1 MKALTL
7 SVLLAFCGVAQTAA
21 PADERLYH
29 REQQVQLPGSGSSW
43 GFIAL
48 DPTRPY
54 LFLARRENGLSVFDV
69 DKQRPVRTLEQS
81 RGANGVVLVPELDRL
96 LVLNTD
102 GSLGVVELSTFKPL
116 KRITVTQSNLN
127 SAVYEPRT
135 GQVIIVS
142 GRRADR
148 STLFVFDPKEERI
161 TAAHELAVKKI
172 DPLLLKGDGSFFLPM
187 RDEGIVARLSSSSF
201 KVLDRWQYPDCPRPS
216 ALAQDEQRG
225 RLFVACRGERPVLLV
240 LDRDNGALKAS
251 LPITRD
257 VNALAYDPQAQRLLI
272 ASGVD
277 ANLSVVAQLDAD
289 RYQLLGSVSTQ
300 PMAYNMAFDPRTRRV
315 YLAAMDFTQ
324 PAASPAEPKP
334 DPLFHAN
341 TFKVLTLAP

>member
-1 MKALTL
+1 MRTL
-7 SVLLAFCGVAQTAA
+7 ILGWALAFCGVAQAA
-21 PADERLYH
+21 VPTDERLYH
-29 REQQVQLPGSGSSW
+29 RERQVQLPGSGSSW

-69 DKQRPVRTLEQS
+69 DKQRPVRTIEQS
-81 RGANGVVLVPELDRL
+81 QGANGVVFVPELDRL
-96 LVLNTD
+96 LLLNTD
-102 GSLGVVELSTFKPL
+102 GSLGVVELSTLKLL
-116 KRITVTQSNLN
+116 KRIAVTKSNLN

-148 STLFVFDPKEERI
+148 STLFVFDPKEQRI
-161 TAAHELAVKKI
+161 SAAHELAVKKI

-187 RDEGIVARLSSSSF
+187 RDEGVVARLSSSSF
-201 KVLDRWQYPDCPRPS
+201 KVLDRWQYSDCPRPS

-240 LDRDNGALKAS
+240 LDRDSGALKAS

-257 VNALAYDPQAQRLLI
+257 VNALAYDPQARRLLI

-277 ANLSVVAQLDAD
+277 ANLSVIVQLDAD
-289 RYQLLGSVSTQ
+289 RYRPLGTVSTQ
-300 PMAYNMAFDPRTRRV
+300 PMAYNMAFDPRSQRV

-324 PAASPAEPKP
+324 PAASPDEPRP

-341 TFKVLTLAP
+341 TFKVITLAP

>member
-1 MKALTL
+1 M
-7 SVLLAFCGVAQTAA
+7 
-21 PADERLYH
+21 
-29 REQQVQLPGSGSSW
+29 
-43 GFIAL
+43 
-48 DPTRPY
+48 
-54 LFLARRENGLSVFDV
+54 
-69 DKQRPVRTLEQS
+69 
-81 RGANGVVLVPELDRL
+81 
-96 LVLNTD
+96 
-102 GSLGVVELSTFKPL
+102 
-116 KRITVTQSNLN
+116 
-127 SAVYEPRT
+127 
-135 GQVIIVS
+135 
-142 GRRADR
+142 
-148 STLFVFDPKEERI
+148 
-161 TAAHELAVKKI
+161 KKI

-251 LPITRD
+251 LPNTRD

>member
-1 MKALTL
+1 MRALTL
-7 SVLLAFCGVAQTAA
+7 SAFLAFCGVAQAAA

-29 REQQVQLPGSGSSW
+29 REQQVQLPGAGSSW

-48 DPTRPY
+48 DPSRPY

-69 DKQRPVRTLEQS
+69 DKQRPVRTIEQS
-81 RGANGVVLVPELDRL
+81 TGANGVVLVPELNRL

-102 GSLGVVELSTFKPL
+102 GSLGLVELSTLKPL
-116 KRITVTQSNLN
+116 KRIAVTQSNLN

-201 KVLDRWQYPDCPRPS
+201 KVLDRWQYPDCQRPS

-240 LDRDNGALKAS
+240 LDRDSGALKAR

-289 RYQLLGSVSTQ
+289 RYQALGSVSTQ

-341 TFKVLTLAP
+341 TFKVITLAP

>member
-1 MKALTL
+1 MRALTL
-7 SVLLAFCGVAQTAA
+7 GVLLAFCGVAQAAA

-69 DKQRPVRTLEQS
+69 DKQRPLRTIEQS
-81 RGANGVVLVPELDRL
+81 EGANGVVFVPELDRM

-102 GSLGVVELSTFKPL
+102 GSLGLVELSTLKLL
-116 KRITVTQSNLN
+116 KRIAVTQSNLN

-187 RDEGIVARLSSSSF
+187 RDEGTLARLSSSSF
-201 KVLDRWQYPDCPRPS
+201 KVLDRWQYPDCQRPS

-257 VNALAYDPQAQRLLI
+257 VNALAYDPQARRVLI

-277 ANLSVVAQLDAD
+277 ANLSVIAQLDAD
-289 RYQLLGSVSTQ
+289 RYQALGTVSTQ
-300 PMAYNMAFDPRTRRV
+300 PMAYNMAFDPRRQRV